1 MIQVSN
7 HDCRTTFAGGIN
19 PFIAAGAVRLMA
31 GYEPVSRVA
40 GVFYV
45 TQNDIL
51 VVLLD
56 GKERRIC
63 EVADAT
69 GVDSNN
75 VGQTLAKMA
84 TAGLIKR
91 EMRRVPGR
99 KSVPFYSIWGL
110 E

>member
-19 PFIAAGAVRLMA
+19 PFIAAGAVRLMPA
-31 GYEPVSRVA
+31 YEPASRVA
-40 GVFYV
+40 GVFCV

-51 VVLLD
+51 VVLRD

-69 GVDSNN
+69 GGESNN
-75 VGQTLAKMA
+75 VGKTLAKMA
-84 TAGLIKR
+84 TAGLIRR

-99 KSVPFYSIWGL
+99 KSVHFYSIWGT

>member
-1 MIQVSN
+1 MLTRAT

-19 PFIAAGAVRLMA
+19 PFIPAGAVRLMPA
-31 GYEPVSRVA
+31 YEPASRVA
-40 GVFYV
+40 GVFCV

-51 VVLLD
+51 VVLRD

-69 GVDSNN
+69 GGDSNN
-75 VGQTLAKMA
+75 VGKTLAKMA

-99 KSVPFYSIWGL
+99 KPVPFYSIWGT